1 VSELID
7 ETLGIAEG
15 AARSD
20 VGRKRS
26 ANEDSF
32 LFEPPLFAVADG
44 MGGAQAGEVASRR
57 LIQTLAS
64 SAAEIVHGR
73 ATMRAAI
80 LRANETI
87 YAEASTDADLHGM
100 GTTATCALVERGRLL
115 LAHVGDSRA
124 YRLRGG
130 VLTRLTPDHSLVD
143 ELVRRGAITE
153 AEAEHHP
160 QRSVITRAVGIEPA
174 VEVDE
179 FLHPCAPRDV
189 YLLCSDGLTKEVDEQ
204 DILALLRSPAATGE
218 AAQALIAAAN
228 DHGGEDNI
236 TVVLFR
242 VSGR

>member
-1 VSELID
+1 VSELIG
-7 ETLGIAEG
+7 EELVIAEG

-26 ANEDSF
+26 GNEDSF
-32 LFEPPLFAVADG
+32 LFEPPLFVVADG

-57 LIQTLAS
+57 LIQAF
-64 SAAEIVHGR
+64 APNAGEIVQGH
-73 ATMRAAI
+73 ATMREAI
-80 LRANETI
+80 MRANEAI
-87 YAEASTDADLHGM
+87 YAAARTNADLHGM
-100 GTTATCALVERGRLL
+100 GTTATCALFKRGRLM

-153 AEAEHHP
+153 ADAEHHP
-160 QRSVITRAVGIEPA
+160 QRSVITRAVGIKPT

-179 FLHPCAPRDV
+179 FVHPCAPGDV
-189 YLLCSDGLTKEVDEQ
+189 YLLCSDGLTKMVDEQ
-204 DILALLRSPAATGE
+204 DILTLLRSPAATDE

-236 TVVLFR
+236 TVVVFR
-242 VSGR
+242 VAGR